1 MSENGALRRETV
13 RFGQRLILLALA
25 ALFSFTANAKLE
37 PTEVHKSAVR
47 SVASAFEKGHYRSQT
62 LDDALSEI
70 VFDRY
75 IELLDP
81 SRSYFL
87 QSDLDQYKQFRR
99 ELDDQIQ
106 QGDLSTAYAI
116 YDLYLTRFN
125 DRQQYLLD
133 KLAANPAY
141 EFNNDESLL
150 ISREEAP
157 WFTTAEQAD
166 EYWDKRLRSA
176 LLNLKLADRSKAEAI
191 ETLTKRYSAQLNR
204 ALQSESDDV
213 FQTFANALA
222 NAYDPHTSYFSP
234 RVSENFQINMSLSLE
249 GIGAVLQTEDEFTKI
264 VSLVPAGPADKSG
277 QLNPADLIVGVA
289 QGEDGEFEDVVGMR
303 LDDVVQLIRGPKDS
317 IVRLEVIPA
326 GSQEGATRR
335 IVSLVRSKVQLEEQA
350 AQSRVIEL
358 DRDGKRY
365 TLGVIEIPAF
375 YIDFAALQKGD
386 PNYRSTTRD
395 VAVLIDELKQQN
407 VDGLIIDLR
416 DNGGGSLREAN
427 ELVGLFISR
436 GPTVQIRDSNGR
448 IDVLGDYDPETL
460 WTGPLTVVI
469 NRLSASA
476 SEIFAGAIQDYRRGL
491 VVGSRTF
498 GKGTV
503 QTLQPLQHGQ
513 IKLTTAKFY
522 RISGES
528 TQHEGVS
535 PDISF
540 PSMIDESEIGE
551 SALDFALP
559 WDQVRPVRFGR
570 YTQLDRWLPELNNRS
585 KERTAD
591 DPDFNHIR
599 DELRLVSEQK
609 ALTEIPLNETLLR
622 QQRDQFDKAQIDLE
636 NQRRM
641 AKNLPPIASLDEL
654 LAESEDGEPINAD
667 AEALLRESGELTID
681 FIELQAEHGR
691 QLKG

>member
-1 MSENGALRRETV
+1 M

-150 ISREEAP
+150 ISREESP

-166 EYWDKRLRSA
+166 DYWDKRLRSA

-591 DPDFNHIR
+591 DPDFKHIR
-599 DELRLVSEQK
+599 DELRLISEQK

>member
-1 MSENGALRRETV
+1 M
-13 RFGQRLILLALA
+13 RFGQRLLIPMLALLLPLSAFA
-25 ALFSFTANAKLE
+25 ALE
-37 PTEVHKSAVR
+37 PTEIQSSALK
-47 SVASAFEKGHYRSQT
+47 SVARAFEKGHYRSQQ
-62 LDDALSEI
+62 LDDKLSAL

-75 IELLDP
+75 IEILDP

-87 QSDLDQYKQFRR
+87 QSDIDNYSRFRDQI
-99 ELDDQIQ
+99 DDQIRK
-106 QGDLSTAYAI
+106 GDLSVAYSI

-125 DRQQYLLD
+125 NRQNYLLD
-133 KLAANPAY
+133 KLAAGISYQFTDQDALPV
-141 EFNNDESLL
+141 
-150 ISREEAP
+150 SREDAP
-157 WFTTAEQAD
+157 WFADQAEAD
-166 EYWDKRLRSA
+166 NYWDKRLKSA
-176 LLNLKLADRSKAEAI
+176 LLNLKLADRTKEEAV
-191 ETLTKRYSAQLNR
+191 ETLTKRYTAQRNR
-204 ALQSESDDV
+204 AQQSEADDV

-222 NAYDPHTSYFSP
+222 NSYDPHTSYFSP

-317 IVRLEVIPA
+317 VVRLEVIPA
-326 GSQEGATRR
+326 GATDGSGRR
-335 IVSLVRSKVQLEEQA
+335 IVSLVRNKVQLEEQA
-350 AQSRVIEL
+350 AQSRVIRINREGV
-358 DRDGKRY
+358 DYK
-365 TLGVIEIPAF
+365 LGVIEVPAF

-395 VAVLIDELKQQN
+395 VAMLIDELKQQEI
-407 VDGLIIDLR
+407 DGLIIDLR

-448 IDVLGDYDPETL
+448 VDVLGDYDPQTA
-460 WTGPLTVVI
+460 WTGPLTVMI

-491 VVGSRTF
+491 VVGNRSF

-503 QTLQPLQHGQ
+503 QTLQPLEHGQ
-513 IKLTTAKFY
+513 VKLTTAKFY

-528 TQHEGVS
+528 TQHQGVA
-535 PDISF
+535 PDINF
-540 PSMIDESEIGE
+540 PALIDEQEIGE

-559 WDQVRPVRFGR
+559 WDQVRPVRYGR
-570 YTQLDRWLPELNNRS
+570 YSQLDRWLPELNNRS
-585 KERTAD
+585 KQRTAG
-591 DPDFNHIR
+591 DPDFNHMR
-599 DELRLVSEQK
+599 EELRLIKEQK
-609 ALTEIPLNETLLR
+609 GITQIPLNEQAL
-622 QQRDQFDKAQIDLE
+622 RDQREKFDKAQLDIE
-636 NQRRM
+636 NARRR
-641 AKNLPPIASLDEL
+641 AKNETPIASLDDL
-654 LAESEDGEPINAD
+654 LAETEPTGSQPLNAD
-667 AEALLRESGELTID
+667 SEALIRESGELTVD
-681 FIELQAEHGR
+681 LIELQLQHGE